1 MLSLSQ
7 CSRSGHTDATLL
19 RDDSRVRIFEHFY
32 LVEHRPGRWL
42 IHHQVTD
49 EPAGAIQRTPGGF
62 QLTDDRG
69 VVVGSFASLDEAIS
83 GLYAVA

>member
-1 MLSLSQ
+1 MISLSQ
-7 CSRSGHTDATLL
+7 CSCTRHTDAIPP
-19 RDDSRVRIFEHFY
+19 RHDGRVRSFEHFY
-32 LVEHRPGRWL
+32 LVEQQPGRWL

-62 QLTDDRG
+62 RLSDEHDLPLG
-69 VVVGSFASLDEAIS
+69 NFASLDEAIH